1 MTAQAQ
7 KYYVLRVKGK
17 AKIPDYLQ
25 IRDEN
30 FTLIGYIRPN
40 HSLQQ
45 TTANDANKELFQR
58 IEAQSADLPYGIVTE
73 IILD

>member
-45 TTANDANKELFQR
+45 TSANDAHKELFQR
-58 IEAQSADLPYGIVTE
+58 IEARSADLPYGIVTE
-73 IILD
+73 IILE